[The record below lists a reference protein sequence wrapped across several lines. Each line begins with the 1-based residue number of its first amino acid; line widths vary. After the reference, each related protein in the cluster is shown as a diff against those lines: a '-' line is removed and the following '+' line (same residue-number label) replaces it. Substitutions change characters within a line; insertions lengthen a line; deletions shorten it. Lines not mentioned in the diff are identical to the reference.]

1 MDPLSENL
9 KQILL
14 LVFEKMMLVACFFI
28 EVEITNCQVASVD
41 LHALGISVI
50 SYTIKVLISYIE
62 HLLFHILF
70 HLPNEHKR
78 NNCVVVD
85 FGSWVFTLL

>member
-50 SYTIKVLISYIE
+50 SYTIKVALRAI
-62 HLLFHILF
+62 F
-70 HLPNEHKR
+70 
-78 NNCVVVD
+78 
-85 FGSWVFTLL
+85 